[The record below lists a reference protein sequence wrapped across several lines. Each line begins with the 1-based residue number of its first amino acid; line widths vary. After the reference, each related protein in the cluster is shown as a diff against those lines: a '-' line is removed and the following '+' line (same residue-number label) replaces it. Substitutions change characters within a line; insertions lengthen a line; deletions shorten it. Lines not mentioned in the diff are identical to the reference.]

1 MPVKFSE
8 YDQDKLQKAKR
19 LLIEVYEY
27 YYGVPGMRQELN
39 RLDTIISKLEILQ
52 NLSR

>member
-1 MPVKFSE
+1 MPVKFSQ

-27 YYGVPGMRQELN
+27 YYGVPGMRREIN
-39 RLDTIISKLEILQ
+39 RLDTIIAKLETLQ
-52 NLSR
+52 NLNK